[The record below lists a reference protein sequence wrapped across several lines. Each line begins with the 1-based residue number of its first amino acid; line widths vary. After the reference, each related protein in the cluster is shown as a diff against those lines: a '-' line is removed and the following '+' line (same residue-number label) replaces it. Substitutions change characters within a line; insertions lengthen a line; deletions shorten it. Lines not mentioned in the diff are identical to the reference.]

1 MPLAETGE
9 ALVVE
14 WLKTSGF
21 IAGVDPVG
29 YDLMEADAK
38 TIQMP
43 RHMEG
48 YVVHWATMIRLNPLQ
63 LANGALLR

>member
-1 MPLAETGE
+1 
-9 ALVVE
+9 
-14 WLKTSGF
+14 
-21 IAGVDPVG
+21 
-29 YDLMEADAK
+29 MEADAK